1 MCYPARC
8 SVMATPTFL
17 FYCRQISF
25 FYSLPYLLPHD
36 GALTS
41 AFDVSLYP
49 LILLPLSMAA
59 FYTLEV
65 NSQPL
70 FHHPLPTETSSTNIV
85 PLLFPFSFLYM
96 FTSSH
101 CSKYRHIVSTLTSAI
116 SYASVSHMLLPV
128 RHTLVTPPP
137 THTHTHMFCVCLFS
151 ILLPR
156 LRAHC
161 WTETSFSTCYH
172 VKIYIPCITMQKI
185 ILPNSSSNKM
195 RKH

>member
-101 CSKYRHIVSTLTSAI
+101 FSKYRHIVSTLTSAI

-137 THTHTHMFCVCLFS
+137 HTHTHVLCVS
-151 ILLPR
+151 IFNFTPQIARTLLDWNKFLHVLPR
-156 LRAHC
+156 QNLYSLYNNAKNN
-161 WTETSFSTCYH
+161 TAEF
-172 VKIYIPCITMQKI
+172 K
-185 ILPNSSSNKM
+185 
-195 RKH
+195 